1 MEAEE
6 ENFIRSEMHD
16 RARVRRHLLGDD
28 VPKKRD
34 PHNAWVIRPRKNSD
48 GATDVDMDVDTDAT
62 MDDDEEA
69 EDEQPD
75 DDDEETDGRAV
86 GAGYIGL
93 ATGWSDDDDEES
105 SFDADLFFANLSSS
119 SSSSEGSS
127 SASNGDDGDHSD
139 ISSSINHS
147 ITHQP
152 HKLAFEVTESWD
164 GQIIFTNGLKEGH
177 GTLDMD
183 FEAHAAQYRETSP
196 SPSQAS
202 DVEMASDVDDG
213 GYEEDAGEG
222 EGDTTDEELVGED
235 DLPNERAMRLF
246 NLPFSVSAINP
257 LSTMSPGVSPA
268 PRNRKPFLGSVDSP
282 KPADILSGKIFW
294 DSDDHDEFEEK
305 SSRSQSVGSCRT
317 GPRTGHFELVKETRQ
332 VIIDGSSKDIPS
344 PHPRF
349 RRRGLSS
356 ASFSSVSFTLSIL
369 EIPL

>member
-6 ENFIRSEMHD
+6 ETFIRSEMSD
-16 RARVRRHLLGDD
+16 RSRVRRHLLGDD

-48 GATDVDMDVDTDAT
+48 GPSDVDMDVDTDAT
-62 MDDDEEA
+62 MDDDEED

-75 DDDEETDGRAV
+75 DGDDEETDGHAV
-86 GAGYIGL
+86 GAGYVGL
-93 ATGWSDDDDEES
+93 ATGWSDDDDEEES

-119 SSSSEGSS
+119 EHEHEDSSSVSD
-127 SASNGDDGDHSD
+127 GDGGDHSD
-139 ISSSINHS
+139 ISSSINPS
-147 ITHQP
+147 IISAHQP
-152 HKLAFEVTESWD
+152 HIQDKLAFEVTESWD
-164 GQIIFTNGLKEGH
+164 GQIIFTNGLKEGQ

-196 SPSQAS
+196 SSSQAS

-268 PRNRKPFLGSVDSP
+268 PRDRKPFLGSVDSP
-282 KPADILSGKIFW
+282 KPADILSGKFLW

-305 SSRSQSVGSCRT
+305 FSRSQSLGSSSRT

-332 VIIDGSSKDIPS
+332 VIIDGSCKDIPS

-349 RRRGLSS
+349 RRRATSS
-356 ASFSSVSFTLSIL
+356 ATFSSVSLL
-369 EIPL
+369 